1 MKNVTNTIT
10 ACALTTILAFGSLA
24 TLSGCGSKQ
33 GAGQTPAAQAPASQ
47 PTTNDVELGPGQ
59 QISEG
64 EGAYETEDRTTFSN
78 LATFT
83 AKTADGKTFTQDD
96 LAKADVTIVTF
107 WSLGCGACMEEL
119 SQVASLQKTLPSN
132 VQVISVCAD
141 DYTMDGEVAQA
152 MKDVGFEGTTLESG
166 DGDLRNVV
174 SEIQY
179 VPTTIAVD
187 STGKTV
193 GTAIVGASGDVNK
206 EFTQLINEALKQAG
220 KDPINAAS

>member
-59 QISEG
+59 LISEG

-206 EFTQLINEALKQAG
+206 EFTQLINESLRQAG